1 MNALNVLN
9 AHRPCVNAP
18 YIRNE
23 KITQSAK
30 YEKRN
35 FWRVQIKKHI
45 KVDQIFAD
53 RNFRQTMGRERERER
68 TRPLMKY

>member
-1 MNALNVLN
+1 MSPTTLF
-9 AHRPCVNAP
+9 
-18 YIRNE
+18 RNKNKFIFE
-23 KITQSAK
+23 IKKITQSSK

-68 TRPLMKY
+68 IMPLMKY